1 MGKGLRHGQLKGIEG
16 YGDKAPESHLLVVGG
31 KGQLSWGLFPTSG
44 KKRKVR
50 APFWH
55 LLFSQCFQ
63 FKNNPY
69 AKETYVGGGVLNF
82 VTLSPHPRF
91 PPSYLVSL

>member
-55 LLFSQCFQ
+55 LLFFIASPQNSLC
-63 FKNNPY
+63 P
-69 AKETYVGGGVLNF
+69 EVVTYSGFLQSPLEPLPSDS
-82 VTLSPHPRF
+82 VTN
-91 PPSYLVSL
+91 